1 MHVALL
7 HIMTRPVWGSVKVAV
22 IPDSGGTII

>member
-7 HIMTRPVWGSVKVAV
+7 HI
-22 IPDSGGTII
+22 